1 VNVSSRSLK
10 TLKGKNKNSVSPCVQ
25 NAQICVLNIAQKRLA
40 AGPAGEITA
49 LPPDP
54 VAGLSGN
61 GGEGRK
67 GCGRKRKRGEIK
79 ERGGKRG
86 ERTLSPHF
94 RFSGF
99 ARAVF

>member
-1 VNVSSRSLK
+1 LCTKYSTKASGGWTSW
-10 TLKGKNKNSVSPCVQ
+10 GDYS
-25 NAQICVLNIAQKRLA
+25 A
-40 AGPAGEITA
+40 
-49 LPPDP
+49 PPDP

-79 ERGGKRG
+79 ESGGKRG

-99 ARAVF
+99 ARAVV